1 MLLSIQVS
9 RMVQLLNKKEKKRG
23 VSRVT
28 IGDNA
33 SFFLFQI
40 AAKGCRK
47 MLFDTHAHL
56 NAIQYQDDLEE
67 VIERALHEGVTHTV
81 VVGFDTETI
90 TKAIELAEAYDFI
103 YAGVGWHPV
112 DAIDMT
118 DADLEWIKELASHP
132 KVVAIGEMG
141 LDYYWDKSPKDVQK
155 EVFRKQ
161 IALAKE
167 VNLPIIIHN
176 RDATADV
183 VEILQEEGA
192 SEVGGIMHCFTG
204 SLEVA
209 RQCMEMN
216 FYISFGG
223 PVTFKNAKKP
233 KEVAAEIPMERL
245 LIETDCPYLTPHPFR
260 GKRNEPSYVKY
271 VAEQIAELRGMDYA
285 DFVKQ
290 TSDNAKRIFGISR

>member
-1 MLLSIQVS
+1 
-9 RMVQLLNKKEKKRG
+9 
-23 VSRVT
+23 
-28 IGDNA
+28 
-33 SFFLFQI
+33 
-40 AAKGCRK
+40 

-56 NAIQYQDDLEE
+56 NALQYENDVEE
-67 VIERALHEGVTHTV
+67 VIQRALDEGVSEIV
-81 VVGFDTETI
+81 VVGFDRETI
-90 TKAIELAEAYDFI
+90 ERAMELIEEYDFI
-103 YAGVGWHPV
+103 YAAIGWHPV

-118 DADLEWIKELASHP
+118 DKDLQWIRELSEHP

-141 LDYYWDKSPKDVQK
+141 LDYYWDKSPKDIQK

-167 VNLPIIIHN
+167 VKLPIIIHN

-183 VEILQEEGA
+183 VTILEEEGA

-209 RQCMEMN
+209 KQCMDMN

-233 KEVAAEIPMERL
+233 KEVVQEIPLDRL

-260 GKRNEPSYVKY
+260 GKRNEPGYVKY
-271 VAEQIAELRGMDYA
+271 VAEEIAKLRNLSYEEIA
-285 DFVKQ
+285 KK
-290 TSDNAKRIFGISR
+290 TSDNGKKIFGIK